1 MRGGSHGL
9 KKLFSSEDAFELQ
22 AVRSELDA
30 LSIPYMV
37 KNEFAS
43 GALGELPWQEAQQ
56 ELWLVDD
63 TWFNRAS
70 KVVDGIKANF
80 ISSQAGE
87 DTEAREWVCKGCG
100 EENGSAF
107 EVCWQCG
114 ENLQR

>member
-1 MRGGSHGL
+1 L

-70 KVVDGIKANF
+70 KVIDGIKANF
-80 ISSQAGE
+80 TSSQANG
-87 DTEAREWVCKGCG
+87 RGEWVCSCCR

-114 ENLQR
+114 ENLQH

>member
-1 MRGGSHGL
+1 M
-9 KKLFSSEDAFELQ
+9 KKLFSSEDAFQLQ

-63 TWFNRAS
+63 TWFHRAS
-70 KVVDGIKANF
+70 QVVDGIKANF
-80 ISSQAGE
+80 TSSQGRHGE
-87 DTEAREWVCKGCG
+87 DGCEWLCNSCG

-114 ENLQR
+114 DTLKG